1 MSDQVIFTNLKARC
15 LQILY
20 GRYTI
25 LYGYLASFSN
35 EQLLELYYDYTDPVH
50 GWDWSTL
57 EQCKINIDAH
67 IIELQEQQKKGSSSD
82 WDNWARM
89 RLGKIGYIMSN
100 AVSMVGLGNLPDKD
114 FCNAYIDKPEDQKKL
129 FELFLEYRAEVKA
142 LEERQFGSELNE
154 CKEEN

>member
-1 MSDQVIFTNLKARC
+1 MSDQDIFTNLKARC

-35 EQLLELYYDYTDPVH
+35 EQLLELYYDYTDPIH

-67 IIELQEQQKKGSSSD
+67 IIELQEQQKKGGILTS
-82 WDNWARM
+82 
-89 RLGKIGYIMSN
+89 IGNIMSN

-129 FELFLEYRAEVKA
+129 FELFLEYRKEVKA
-142 LEERQFGSELNE
+142 LEERQFGAEIYES
-154 CKEEN
+154 KEEN

>member
-20 GRYTI
+20 GRYTV

-35 EQLLELYYDYTDPVH
+35 EQLLDLYYDYTDPTR

-57 EQCKINIDAH
+57 EQCKAHIDAH
-67 IIELQEQQKKGSSSD
+67 ILELQEQQKKGGILTS
-82 WDNWARM
+82 
-89 RLGKIGYIMSN
+89 IGNIMSN

-114 FCNAYIDKPEDQKKL
+114 FCDAYIDKPEDQKKL
-129 FELFLEYRAEVKA
+129 FELFLEYRKEVRA

-154 CKEEN
+154 SKEEN